1 MGLDPK
7 TIELKRGV
15 MTGTTPVVAL
25 NNIKKNPLVQEKI
38 RISPSMGI
46 VVVDIRG
53 SKVGDRVAPQIRRI
67 MEVTNLPVELWVSK
81 SSRKE
86 NQEVFQGLNSTGRL
100 FVRTMTEKHVY
111 KNMTIDLQGK
121 SGGRVGKAYALKES
135 NFDYP
140 FLFDGDVWVCNDDFA
155 KELHAMLVNG
165 NTDVVWTLAPL
176 SHGGTG
182 GRAITSFVDPRIAD
196 HFETYKTF
204 RERNT
209 GTLVAVRRN
218 SPAVQSWLELT
229 LDIYTVHVK
238 SGEKILL
245 HGINDQP
252 SFRDAFF
259 IHRHNLTEH
268 LLTDAHACR
277 APGDRTI
284 FNGEECK
291 QTCYCLCTSC
301 SLVHNGIGFDNC
313 FRYHDYA
320 GL

>member
-1 MGLDPK
+1 
-7 TIELKRGV
+7 
-15 MTGTTPVVAL
+15 
-25 NNIKKNPLVQEKI
+25 
-38 RISPSMGI
+38 
-46 VVVDIRG
+46 
-53 SKVGDRVAPQIRRI
+53 
-67 MEVTNLPVELWVSK
+67 
-81 SSRKE
+81 
-86 NQEVFQGLNSTGRL
+86 
-100 FVRTMTEKHVY
+100 
-111 KNMTIDLQGK
+111 MTIDLQGK

-277 APGDRTI
+277 APGDERFLTAK
-284 FNGEECK
+284 NASK
-291 QTCYCLCTSC
+291 
-301 SLVHNGIGFDNC
+301 LVIAFA
-313 FRYHDYA
+313 RLVLWYIME
-320 GL
+320 